1 MYSLDQINDRQDTPD
16 SKTAVTML
24 TEFDTQTSYP
34 REPYVC
40 TADALLVVPA
50 LVSES
55 MLDDTRRRFNT
66 CMRGQRSL
74 LGYAVH

>member
-1 MYSLDQINDRQDTPD
+1 MYNLDQINVRQDTSD

-24 TEFDTQTSYP
+24 TEFGTLASYS

-50 LVSES
+50 LVSLS
-55 MLDDTRRRFNT
+55 R
-66 CMRGQRSL
+66 C
-74 LGYAVH
+74 